1 MYTWRIEDVIKL
13 ATLVLIYYSF
23 PNCILVFVL
32 PDNIFVSYG
41 TESYIEVHSTFIVSI
56 CLYFS
61 NCDMDV
67 ILSVSTT
74 LEQEL
79 PLLIYL

>member
-1 MYTWRIEDVIKL
+1 MYKRRIEDVIKL
-13 ATLVLIYYSF
+13 APLVLIYYSF

-41 TESYIEVHSTFIVSI
+41 TESYIKMHSTFIVSI

-61 NCDMDV
+61 NCD
-67 ILSVSTT
+67 VSTA
-74 LEQEL
+74 LEQKL